1 MARLVKRSQDRP
13 FKVLLGGEEKFLC
26 MCGLSK
32 SQPFCDGSH
41 KLARGEDPGKLY
53 WYDNAGER
61 HACAESFNDIRGFTD
76 PETER
81 QVLLVRRELV
91 AEDTMAFYFSTPEGF
106 SFKPGQ
112 SILVKVAVPS
122 ESGSV
127 EDGRRFTIA
136 SAPQDRE
143 LMIVTRLR
151 NTPFK
156 QALKDLP
163 VGAKISINGPS
174 GALVLNENA
183 DRPLVFLAGGIGIT
197 PFLSMSRDA
206 VRRRL
211 PHPIWLFYGN
221 RRPEDAAFLDELHEL
236 ERQRSTFHVI
246 AVMSQAEKSARGWIG
261 ETGFI
266 RRELLERHLA
276 DPRVAHYY
284 FAGPPEMTA
293 ATREMLKE
301 LGVPKRAMRSEE
313 FYGY

>member
-1 MARLVKRSQDRP
+1 MARLVKRRQDRP

-41 KLARGEDPGKLY
+41 KLVRGEDPEKLY
-53 WYDNAGER
+53 WYDHAGER
-61 HACAESFNDIRGFTD
+61 HTCTETFTNIRDFTN

-81 QVLLVRRELV
+81 QVQLLRREIV
-91 AEDTMAFYFSTPEGF
+91 AEDTLAIYFSTPAGF
-106 SFKPGQ
+106 TFKSGQ
-112 SILVKVAVPS
+112 SVLLKIPVPS
-122 ESGSV
+122 ESGTM
-127 EDGRRFTIA
+127 EDSHRFTIA

-151 NTPFK
+151 NTPYK

-163 VGAKISINGPS
+163 LETKVSINGPS
-174 GALVLNENA
+174 GNLVLNEDA

-197 PFLSMSRDA
+197 PFLSMARDA

-236 ERQRSTFHVI
+236 ERQRSTFHMI
-246 AVMSQAEKSARGWIG
+246 AVMSEAEKSIRGWIG

-276 DPRVAHYY
+276 DPRVALYY
-284 FAGPPEMTA
+284 FAGPPAMTA
-293 ATREMLKE
+293 AMREMLRE
-301 LGVPKRAMRSEE
+301 LGIPRRAMRSEE

>member
-1 MARLVKRSQDRP
+1 MARLVRRSHDRP

-41 KLARGEDPGKLY
+41 KLTRGEDPEKLY
-53 WYDNAGER
+53 WYDQNGER
-61 HACAESFNDIRGFTD
+61 HACVEDVTNIRDFTD

-81 QVLLVRRELV
+81 QVQLLRREIV
-91 AEDTMAFYFSTPEGF
+91 AEDTMAFYFSTPDGF
-106 SFKPGQ
+106 AFKPGQ
-112 SILVKVAVPS
+112 SILLKIAVPS
-122 ESGSV
+122 ESGNV
-127 EDGRRFTIA
+127 EDSRRFTIA

-143 LMIVTRLR
+143 LMIATRLR

-156 QALKDLP
+156 QTLKDLP
-163 VGAKISINGPS
+163 IGTKVSINGPS
-174 GALVLNENA
+174 GTMVLNENA

-197 PFLSMSRDA
+197 PFLSMARDA

-236 ERQRSTFHVI
+236 ARRRSTFHVI
-246 AVMSQAEKSARGWIG
+246 AVMSQPENSARGWIG

-284 FAGPPEMTA
+284 FAGPPAMTA
-293 ATREMLKE
+293 AMREMLKE
-301 LGVPKRAMRSEE
+301 LGVPKRAMRSED
-313 FYGY
+313 FFGY